1 MVKSDRLQDGRGD
14 LEEIPK
20 QKPSTFFICFHFGV
34 CADLLSKT
42 LRISVLGCKL
52 RQKLLLCT

>member
-1 MVKSDRLQDGRGD
+1 MDKGTLKKHPSKNRLRF
-14 LEEIPK
+14 LIR
-20 QKPSTFFICFHFGV
+20 FHFGV
-34 CADLLSKT
+34 WEDLLSKT